1 MEKNKSYI
9 NRAINGVQKK
19 TIIIINNNDILI
31 PFKTECK
38 IFNPND
44 IKSILEFYI
53 QNINKYNILIDN
65 RLVLA
70 ISYLS
75 MYYDDLL
82 IYDTSSNS
90 IITLFQYA
98 NKYLFN
104 NRVRIFDRNKLNN
117 ILFVY
122 AFIKYRCNN
131 LCINWKIEN
140 CIKSAMKCE
149 MYLPHVF
156 NCEVLLNYIETTE
169 MDLKI
174 IQHYKPKNIYNEFFI
189 NDNLK
194 PLPLADKNELLMEL
208 LYIKQYKSKIIL
220 L

>member
-1 MEKNKSYI
+1 MEKKTCI
-9 NRAINGVQKK
+9 NYAINGVQKK
-19 TIIIINNNDILI
+19 TIIILNIDNILI
-31 PFKTECK
+31 PFKTEYK
-38 IFNPND
+38 FFNPND

-70 ISYLS
+70 ISYLAI
-75 MYYDDLL
+75 YYNDLL
-82 IYDTSSNS
+82 IYDTSSNT
-90 IITLFQYA
+90 IITLFQYV

-117 ILFVY
+117 ILFIY

-140 CIKSAMKCE
+140 CIKSVTKCE
-149 MYLPHVF
+149 TYLPHVF

-169 MDLKI
+169 TDLKI
-174 IQHYKPKNIYNEFFI
+174 IQHYKAKDIYKEFFI

-194 PLPLADKNELLMEL
+194 PIPLLDKNELLMEL
-208 LYIKQYKSKIIL
+208 LYIKQYKSKIVL